1 MYESLFVSEYSL
13 SITNISS
20 SFKALHLFTDFILCG
35 KCGKRYWYRSA
46 GNRYICGSYA
56 KFGKRVCSANAI
68 NEDVLIEIIKKD
80 LKSMVEKYN
89 TENEIGDD
97 IGNYLKSK
105 LYSIKTEKD
114 MLISKKEKYE
124 ESKTS
129 LILSKAMKE
138 ITAEEY
144 EASVKMLKE
153 KINEIKER
161 LDELDGLN
169 LKIDEMQMENKIKE
183 DFFGTANFD
192 FITREML
199 NKLIDKIVVNGK
211 NDIEIHYQF
220 KM

>member
-1 MYESLFVSEYSL
+1 
-13 SITNISS
+13 
-20 SFKALHLFTDFILCG
+20 
-35 KCGKRYWYRSA
+35 
-46 GNRYICGSYA
+46 
-56 KFGKRVCSANAI
+56 
-68 NEDVLIEIIKKD
+68 
-80 LKSMVEKYN
+80 MVEKYN